1 MLVKE
6 SYDKIAKY
14 FANTRVFT
22 WLWTD
27 NFINSLD
34 KNSLI
39 LDIGS
44 GNGRNTK
51 YQKHLIFGL
60 DISLEQLKMGINVS
74 NVNNGINVSNESNGS
89 NTTISIQGNMI
100 ILPFKSNSFDAIL
113 SIASFHHLSTIE
125 ERHNCLQE
133 MKRILV
139 SNGKMLLSVWSIHQP
154 AKTKRKFD
162 KYGDINV
169 NWNTNIK
176 DQYGNFIIIPRYYYI
191 FQLNEIKELLS
202 TYFTIEKYY
211 WDCGNEIF
219 ELVNR

>member
-6 SYDKIAKY
+6 SYDKIAIY

-51 YQKHLIFGL
+51 YSNNMIFGL
-60 DISLEQLKMGINVS
+60 DISFEQLKMRRNINDVTNLS
-74 NVNNGINVSNESNGS
+74 SS
-89 NTTISIQGNMI
+89 SIQGNMI
-100 ILPFKSNSFDAIL
+100 TLPFKSKKFDAIL

-133 MKRILV
+133 MKRILIP
-139 SNGKMLLSVWSIHQP
+139 NGKILLSVWSINQP
-154 AKTKRKFD
+154 PKTKRKFD
-162 KYGDINV
+162 NYGNINV
-169 NWNTNIK
+169 NWNTNKK
-176 DQYGNFIIIPRYYYI
+176 DTNGNFIIIPRYYYI
-191 FQLNEIKELLS
+191 FKLNEIKELLS

-219 ELVNR
+219 ELIN

>member
-1 MLVKE
+1 MSSTVTNLQVKN
-6 SYDKIAKY
+6 SYDKIAKH

-39 LDIGS
+39 LDLGS

-51 YQKHLIFGL
+51 YSNHIIFGL
-60 DISLEQLKMGINVS
+60 DISIEQLKMVSNASNVS
-74 NVNNGINVSNESNGS
+74 NV
-89 NTTISIQGNMI
+89 SIQANMI
-100 ILPFKSNSFDAIL
+100 TLPIKSKSFDAIL

-139 SNGKMLLSVWSIHQP
+139 SNGKILLSVWSINQP
-154 AKTKRKFD
+154 AKTKRKFNN
-162 KYGDINV
+162 YGDINV
-169 NWNTNIK
+169 NWNTNRK
-176 DQYGNFIIIPRYYYI
+176 DSDGNFIIIPRYYYI
-191 FQLNEIKELLS
+191 FELNEIKELLS
-202 TYFTIEKYY
+202 IYFTIQKYY
-211 WDCGNEIF
+211 WDSGNEIF
-219 ELVNR
+219 ELVNHS

>member
-1 MLVKE
+1 MTLQVQD

-27 NFINSLD
+27 NFINSLE

-51 YQKHLIFGL
+51 YSNHAIFGL
-60 DISLEQLKMGINVS
+60 DISLEQLKMG
-74 NVNNGINVSNESNGS
+74 SNGS
-89 NTTISIQGNMI
+89 NGSNVSNGSNLSIQGNMTT
-100 ILPFKSNSFDAIL
+100 LPFKSNSFDAIL

-139 SNGKMLLSVWSIHQP
+139 SNGKMLLSVWSINQP

-169 NWNTNIK
+169 NWNTNRK
-176 DQYGNFIIIPRYYYI
+176 DPDGNFIIIPRYYYI

-202 TYFTIEKYY
+202 TYFTIQKYY

>member
-1 MLVKE
+1 MSVKE
-6 SYDKIAKY
+6 SYDKIAIY

-51 YQKHLIFGL
+51 YSNNMIFGL
-60 DISLEQLKMGINVS
+60 DISFEQLKMRRNINDVTNLS
-74 NVNNGINVSNESNGS
+74 SS
-89 NTTISIQGNMI
+89 SIQGNMI
-100 ILPFKSNSFDAIL
+100 TLPFKSNKFDAIL

-133 MKRILV
+133 MKRILIP
-139 SNGKMLLSVWSIHQP
+139 NGKILLSVWSINQP
-154 AKTKRKFD
+154 PKTKRKFD
-162 KYGDINV
+162 NYGNINV
-169 NWNTNIK
+169 NWNTNKK
-176 DQYGNFIIIPRYYYI
+176 DTYGNFIIIPRYYYI
-191 FQLNEIKELLS
+191 FKLNEIKELLS

-219 ELVNR
+219 ELVNE